1 MSMDWD
7 ALLRGFLWGLPVS
20 LLFFAGL
27 AWGMRLALRS
37 TQPASLLLLSS
48 ALRIAALLG
57 VGYWV
62 SARANNAWPLAG
74 YTLAFFFIRVLA
86 IARARRVPTPSPSPS
101 TSPSPSRTPATPER
115 GGA

>member
-1 MSMDWD
+1 MISMDWD

-20 LLFFAGL
+20 ALFFAGL

-62 SARANNAWPLAG
+62 SAAASKAWPLAG
-74 YTLAFFFIRVLA
+74 YALAFFLVRVLA
-86 IARARRVPTPSPSPS
+86 VARARRVPNPGSS
-101 TSPSPSRTPATPER
+101 AAPEQ

>member
-37 TQPASLLLLSS
+37 TQPASLLLLS
-48 ALRIAALLG
+48 ATCRIAALLG

-62 SARANNAWPLAG
+62 SAAASNAWPLAC
-74 YTLAFFFIRVLA
+74 YALAFFLVRVLA
-86 IARARRVPTPSPSPS
+86 VARARRVPNPGSS
-101 TSPSPSRTPATPER
+101 AAPEQ

>member
-7 ALLRGFLWGLPVS
+7 ALLQGFLWGLPVS
-20 LLFFAGL
+20 VLFFAGL

-37 TQPASLLLLSS
+37 TQPASLLLLS
-48 ALRIAALLG
+48 AACRIAALLG

-62 SARANNAWPLAG
+62 SAAANNAWPLAG
-74 YTLAFFFIRVLA
+74 YALAFFVVRVLA
-86 IARARRVPTPSPSPS
+86 IARARMVPTPTS
-101 TSPSPSRTPATPER
+101 TQTPSRAPATPEQ